1 MCLFM
6 GVLIWH
12 YRKYNS
18 SYIYEQQTSY
28 LNHDNAQQRQQLKQ
42 QQQQQQPLKL
52 QCLLSKEILML
63 Q

>member
-12 YRKYNS
+12 YRKYN
-18 SYIYEQQTSY
+18 YTNIYEQKTS
-28 LNHDNAQQRQQLKQ
+28 NKKHDNAQQRQQQ
-42 QQQQQQPLKL
+42 QQRQPLKL